1 MRKIFGVFIW
11 IDYLCGR
18 LLLIYLNKNFNM
30 KRFVFAAIAAA
41 AMMGCENVEEQ
52 RADDGQ
58 VREITFACG
67 GFGVSGATRALE
79 ADGKGMTDLWVLDY
93 HDGALVQQ
101 IHQSGTD
108 ADFGAPT
115 MRLRTGEHQICFVA
129 SRGTGAAVDTEAHTI
144 VWTKPSDTFHKSITI
159 DVKPSSAAHQEV
171 TLERVVTRLRLTL
184 TDEVPADAASITISP
199 SRWHTGLDYLTGEPT
214 AAISDYTGTVA
225 LPESVRGTTGLQLSI
240 FGMSSAAQ
248 WTTDVALTS
257 TDADGVLIGQGTIK
271 SAPMRR
277 NIITNCTGP
286 LFSSVTVGGIVLN
299 TEWLPDVEI
308 TW

>member
-1 MRKIFGVFIW
+1 MKKFI
-11 IDYLCGR
+11 
-18 LLLIYLNKNFNM
+18 
-30 KRFVFAAIAAA
+30 FAAIAAA
-41 AMMGCENVEEQ
+41 ALMGCENVEEQ
-52 RADDGQ
+52 RADDSQ
-58 VREITFACG
+58 VREITFTCG
-67 GFGVSGATRALE
+67 GFSVSGATRALE
-79 ADGKGMTDLWVLDY
+79 ADGKGMTDLWVMDY
-93 HDGALVQQ
+93 TQGALVQQ

-115 MRLRTGEHQICFVA
+115 MRLRTGEHQLCFVA
-129 SRGTGAAVDTEAHTI
+129 SRGTGAVLNTEAHTI

-159 DVKPSSAAHQEV
+159 DVKPSSAAQQEV

-184 TDEVPADAASITISP
+184 TDEVPTNAASITIAP

-214 AAISDYTGTVA
+214 EAITDYTSTVA

-240 FGMSSAAQ
+240 FGLSSAAQ
-248 WTTDVALTS
+248 WTTDVALS
-257 TDADGVLIGQGTIK
+257 SADTNGALIGQGTIK

-286 LFSSVTVGGIVLN
+286 LFSSVGVGSISLN
-299 TEWLPDVEI
+299 TEWLPEVEV

>member
-1 MRKIFGVFIW
+1 MKK
-11 IDYLCGR
+11 
-18 LLLIYLNKNFNM
+18 LI
-30 KRFVFAAIAAA
+30 FAAIAAA
-41 AMMGCENVEEQ
+41 ALMGCENVDEQ
-52 RADDGQ
+52 RDDEGQ

-67 GFGVSGATRALE
+67 GFGVANATRALE
-79 ADGKGMTDLWVLDY
+79 ADGKGMTDLWVMDY
-93 HDGALVQQ
+93 TQGALVQQ

-144 VWTKPSDTFHKSITI
+144 AWTKPSDTFHKSITK
-159 DVKPSSAAHQEV
+159 DVKPTSAAQQQV
-171 TLERVVTRLRLTL
+171 TLERVATRLRLTL

-214 AAISDYTGTVA
+214 AAIADYTGTVA

-240 FGMSSAAQ
+240 FGLSSAAQ

-257 TDADGVLIGQGTIK
+257 TNTDGALIGQGTIK

-286 LFSSVTVGGIVLN
+286 LFSSVTVGNIILN
-299 TEWLPDVEI
+299 MEWLPEVEV

>member
-1 MRKIFGVFIW
+1 MKKII
-11 IDYLCGR
+11 
-18 LLLIYLNKNFNM
+18 
-30 KRFVFAAIAAA
+30 FAAIAAA

-52 RADDGQ
+52 RADDSQ
-58 VREITFACG
+58 VREITFTCG

-79 ADGKGMTDLWVLDY
+79 ADGKSMTALWVMDY
-93 HDGALVQQ
+93 QDGALVQQ

-129 SRGTGAAVDTEAHTI
+129 SRGTGAALDTEAHTI
-144 VWTKPSDTFHKSITI
+144 TWTKPSDTFHKSITI
-159 DVKPSSAAHQEV
+159 DVKPSSAAQQDV
-171 TLERVVTRLRLTL
+171 TLERVATRLRLTL
-184 TDEVPADAASITISP
+184 TDEVPANAASITISP

-214 AAISDYTGTVA
+214 AAITDYTSTVA
-225 LPESVRGTTGLQLSI
+225 LPESVRGTAGLQLSI
-240 FGMSSAAQ
+240 FGLSSAAQ

-257 TDADGVLIGQGTIK
+257 TDADGALIGQGTIK

-299 TEWLPDVEI
+299 TEWLPDVEV

>member
-1 MRKIFGVFIW
+1 
-11 IDYLCGR
+11 
-18 LLLIYLNKNFNM
+18 M

-41 AMMGCENVEEQ
+41 ALMGCENVEEQ

-79 ADGKGMTDLWVLDY
+79 ADGKGMTDLWVMDY

-101 IHQSGTD
+101 IHQAGTD

-115 MRLRTGEHQICFVA
+115 MRLRTGEHQLCFVA
-129 SRGTGAAVDTEAHTI
+129 SRGAGAALDTEAHTI
-144 VWTKPSDTFHKSITI
+144 VWTKPSDTFHKSITV
-159 DVKPSSAAHQEV
+159 DVKPSSAAQQEV
-171 TLERVVTRLRLTL
+171 TLERVATRLRLTL

-214 AAISDYTGTVA
+214 AAIADYTGTVA

-257 TDADGVLIGQGTIK
+257 TDTNGALIGQGIIK

-299 TEWLPDVEI
+299 TEWLPDVEV

>member
-1 MRKIFGVFIW
+1 MKK
-11 IDYLCGR
+11 
-18 LLLIYLNKNFNM
+18 LI
-30 KRFVFAAIAAA
+30 FAAIAAA
-41 AMMGCENVEEQ
+41 ALMGCESVEQQ
-52 RADDGQ
+52 RDGDGQ

-67 GFGVSGATRALE
+67 GFATTGTTRGLE
-79 ADGKGMTDLWVLDY
+79 AAGKGMTDLWVMDY
-93 HDGALVQQ
+93 TQGALVQQ

-115 MRLRTGEHQICFVA
+115 MRLRTGEHQLCFVV
-129 SRGTGAAVDTEAHTI
+129 SRGTGPAVDTDAHTI
-144 VWTKPSDTFHKSITI
+144 AWTKPSDTFHKSITI
-159 DVKPSSAAHQEV
+159 DVKPSSAAQQTV
-171 TLERVVTRLRLTL
+171 TLERVATRLRLTL
-184 TDEVPADAASITISP
+184 TDEVPADAASVTIAP

-214 AAISDYTGTVA
+214 AAIADYTGTVA

-240 FGMSSAAQ
+240 FGLSSAAQ

-257 TDADGVLIGQGTIK
+257 TNTDGAMIGHGTIK

-286 LFSSVTVGGIVLN
+286 LFSSVTVGNIILN
-299 TEWLPDVEI
+299 TEWLPDVEV